1 MPHFPMFIEIKDK
14 PVLVVGGGRVALRK
28 VKKLLPYGS
37 KITVIAPEIEDEI
50 LAIPEVEVVKREFDC
65 GDLEAGL
72 RTCKTG
78 NLETGEQTCPVIV
91 IVATDDRELN
101 HKIAEAC
108 HDKQIPVN
116 VVDDP
121 DYCSFI
127 FPALVQKGK
136 FSAGICTGG
145 ASPTVAAYYKNQL
158 KNSLTENVDEIL
170 DYLEMKREQI
180 KQEIPENS
188 RRAQILRALSEE
200 CLEKG
205 LPIKCEVTDDG
216 QQESDLN
223 AMSRKEV
230 GYVALVGA
238 GCGKADLI
246 TVRGF
251 RLLRKCQAVVYDDLI
266 DSELL
271 EEVPESA
278 LRIYVGKRSGAHS
291 MKQEEINQILIKL
304 AKSGLFVVRLK
315 GGDPYLFGRGGE
327 EMLALKEA
335 GIPCEEVP
343 GIPSAIGIPAEAG
356 IPVTHRNVSRGLHI
370 VTAHTSDTE
379 DGLPEDFDA
388 LTKLDGTLVFLM
400 GLHSLSKIVS
410 RLCKA
415 GKCIDTPVAVIS
427 GGNAK
432 HPMKAVGTLE
442 TIEKEVEKAGV
453 ETPAIILVGEVARMN
468 L

>member
-14 PVLVVGGGRVALRK
+14 TVLVVGGGKVALRK
-28 VKKLLPYGS
+28 VKKLLPYGP

-50 LAIPEVEVVKREFDC
+50 LAIPEVEVLKREFDFRY
-65 GDLEAGL
+65 LEAGSW
-72 RTCKTG
+72 TG
-78 NLETGEQTCPVIV
+78 EAERSETGRATCLDKKGLTCPVV
-91 IVATDDRELN
+91 VVSATDDIELN

-108 HDKQIPVN
+108 HDKQILVN

-121 DYCSFI
+121 EYCSFI
-127 FPALVQKGK
+127 FPALVHKGK

-158 KNSLTENVDEIL
+158 KDSLPENIDEIL
-170 DYLEMKREQI
+170 DYLEVKREQI
-180 KQEIPENS
+180 KQEVPENG
-188 RRAQILRALSEE
+188 RRAQILRELSEE

-205 LPIKCEVTDDG
+205 LPIKCEA
-216 QQESDLN
+216 SD
-223 AMSRKEV
+223 SGR
-230 GYVALVGA
+230 VALVGA

-266 DSELL
+266 DTELL

-291 MKQEEINQILIKL
+291 MKQEEINQVLIKL